1 MDCTGAGG
9 SGENAIES
17 NMGLTEKIII
27 AAAIGFVTGVIYAMI
42 VAIRLIDKMR

>member
-1 MDCTGAGG
+1 MDCTGTGG

-27 AAAIGFVTGVIYAMI
+27 AAAIGFVVGVMCTTIM
-42 VAIRLIDKMR
+42 AILLIRKML